1 MAILDI
7 LGRALGAATAPV
19 VNYLT
24 RRAELKAEDRQQ
36 ERALKKALV
45 ERQIDLISQGL
56 AADANWEMEF
66 ARQAQTS
73 WKDEYTL
80 LVVSVPAVL
89 SFIRTPW
96 LDGPE
101 IVGQGFAALGTTPLW
116 YQAIFGIMF
125 CATVGV
131 RWWRRSQ
138 SDT

>member
-7 LGRALGAATAPV
+7 LGRAVGAATAPV
-19 VNYLT
+19 VDYFK
-24 RRAELKAEDRQQ
+24 RRAELKAEDRKD

-96 LDGPE
+96 LNGPE
-101 IVGQGFAALGTTPLW
+101 IVTQGFAALSATPIW
-116 YQAIFGIMF
+116 YQLILGSLFL
-125 CATVGV
+125 ATVGV
-131 RWWRRSQ
+131 RYWRRTQ